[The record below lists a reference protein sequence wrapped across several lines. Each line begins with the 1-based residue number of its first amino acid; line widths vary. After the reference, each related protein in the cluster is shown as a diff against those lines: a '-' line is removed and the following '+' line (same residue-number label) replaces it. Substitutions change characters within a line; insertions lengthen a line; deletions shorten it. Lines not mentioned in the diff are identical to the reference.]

1 MFRTPASTAGVR
13 VFAAHASAAAP
24 HPARYAHTPAALTC
38 PFGVTSHAMST
49 TLLRAGRVICPDSGI
64 DGTGDVLLVG
74 GRIAAISMKA
84 GELSATGAEVVD
96 CHGLMVCPGLIDPH
110 VHLREPGG
118 EHKET
123 IATGTAAAIAG
134 GFTSV
139 CCMPNTTP
147 CLDSGP
153 LVEFVRLRA
162 REANLARVFVAGAAT
177 VGRAGEQL
185 APMAAMK
192 QSGAVAFTDDGDGI
206 ANAQMM
212 LRVLQMAK
220 VVGCAFMQHC
230 QEPTLTQGAAMN
242 AGPLQVKLGLGAWP
256 AIAEELMLERDVM
269 LNRAVGARYH
279 AQHVSAAGS
288 TEILRRARAAG
299 QPVSG
304 EASPHHL
311 LLTDAACDDY
321 NTQAKMNPP
330 LRTAA
335 DVQALRAAV
344 ADGTIDVLA
353 TDHAPHTE
361 AEKARDFA
369 QASFGIIGLEHALPL
384 YVEAL
389 VTSGAIGWPRLIAL
403 MTIQPSKLL
412 GLDASGLGTLRVGAP
427 ADVTVIDPAARWTV
441 DLAASVSKSRNS
453 PFHGRNLTG
462 RAVHVFV
469 DGVSRQ
475 GSLATISRP

>member
-1 MFRTPASTAGVR
+1 
-13 VFAAHASAAAP
+13 
-24 HPARYAHTPAALTC
+24 
-38 PFGVTSHAMST
+38 
-49 TLLRAGRVICPDSGI
+49 
-64 DGTGDVLLVG
+64 
-74 GRIAAISMKA
+74 
-84 GELSATGAEVVD
+84 
-96 CHGLMVCPGLIDPH
+96 
-110 VHLREPGG
+110 
-118 EHKET
+118 
-123 IATGTAAAIAG
+123 
-134 GFTSV
+134 
-139 CCMPNTTP
+139 
-147 CLDSGP
+147 
-153 LVEFVRLRA
+153 
-162 REANLARVFVAGAAT
+162 
-177 VGRAGEQL
+177 
-185 APMAAMK
+185 
-192 QSGAVAFTDDGDGI
+192 
-206 ANAQMM
+206 
-212 LRVLQMAK
+212 
-220 VVGCAFMQHC
+220 
-230 QEPTLTQGAAMN
+230 
-242 AGPLQVKLGLGAWP
+242 
-256 AIAEELMLERDVM
+256 
-269 LNRAVGARYH
+269 
-279 AQHVSAAGS
+279 
-288 TEILRRARAAG
+288 
-299 QPVSG
+299 VSG

-412 GLDASGLGTLRVGAP
+412 GLDASGLGTLRIGAP

-441 DLAASVSKSRNS
+441 DLAASISKSRNS

-475 GSLATISRP
+475 ASLATISRP

>member
-1 MFRTPASTAGVR
+1 M
-13 VFAAHASAAAP
+13 
-24 HPARYAHTPAALTC
+24 
-38 PFGVTSHAMST
+38 TS
-49 TLLRAGRVICPDSGI
+49 TLLRAGRVICPASGL
-64 DGTGDVLLVG
+64 DATADVLLAD
-74 GRIAAISMKA
+74 GRIAAISQKR
-84 GELSATGAEVVD
+84 GELTAAGAEVID
-96 CHGLMVCPGLIDPH
+96 CDGLMVVPGLVDPH

-123 IATGTAAAIAG
+123 IATGVAAAIAG

-162 REANLARVFVAGAAT
+162 REAGQARVFVAGAAT

-192 QSGAVAFTDDGDGI
+192 HAGAVAFTDDGDGI
-206 ANAQMM
+206 ANAQVMV
-212 LRVLQMAK
+212 RVLQMTKA
-220 VVGCAFMQHC
+220 VGCPFMQHC
-230 QEPTLTQGAAMN
+230 QEPALTQGAAMN
-242 AGPLQVKLGLGAWP
+242 AGPLQAKLGLGAWP

-279 AQHVSAAGS
+279 AQHLSCAGS
-288 TEILRRARAAG
+288 AEIIRRARAAG

-311 LLTDAACDDY
+311 LLTDDACDNY
-321 NTQAKMNPP
+321 NTMAKMNPP

-335 DVQALRAAV
+335 DVQALRQAV

-353 TDHAPHTE
+353 TDHAPHSD

-369 QASFGIIGLEHALPL
+369 GAPFGIIGLEHALPL
-384 YVEAL
+384 YREAL
-389 VTSGAIGWPRLIAL
+389 VDSGAIAWPRLIAL
-403 MTIQPSKLL
+403 LTIQPARLL
-412 GLDASGLGTLRVGAP
+412 GLDAMGLGTLRVGAP
-427 ADVTVIDPAARWTV
+427 GDVTVIDPEARWTV
-441 DLAASVSKSRNS
+441 DPAAGRSKSRNT
-453 PFHGRNLTG
+453 PFAGRALRG

-469 DGVSRQ
+469 DGAAKSVP
-475 GSLATISRP
+475 G

>member
-1 MFRTPASTAGVR
+1 M
-13 VFAAHASAAAP
+13 
-24 HPARYAHTPAALTC
+24 
-38 PFGVTSHAMST
+38 TS
-49 TLLRAGRVICPDSGI
+49 TLLRAGRVICPASGL
-64 DGTGDVLLVG
+64 DATADVLLAD
-74 GRIAAISMKA
+74 GRIAAISQKR
-84 GELSATGAEVVD
+84 GELTAAGAEVID
-96 CHGLMVCPGLIDPH
+96 CDGLMVVPGLVDPH

-123 IATGTAAAIAG
+123 IATGVAAAIAG

-139 CCMPNTTP
+139 CCMPNTSP

-162 REANLARVFVAGAAT
+162 REAGQARVFVAGAAT

-192 QSGAVAFTDDGDGI
+192 HAGAVAFTDDGDGI
-206 ANAQMM
+206 ANAQVMV
-212 LRVLQMAK
+212 RVLQMTKA
-220 VVGCAFMQHC
+220 VGCPFMQHC
-230 QEPTLTQGAAMN
+230 QEPALTQGAAMN
-242 AGPLQVKLGLGAWP
+242 AGPLQAKLGLGAWP

-279 AQHVSAAGS
+279 AQHLSCAGS
-288 TEILRRARAAG
+288 AEIIRRARAAG

-311 LLTDAACDDY
+311 LLTDDACDNY
-321 NTQAKMNPP
+321 NTMAKMNPP

-335 DVQALRAAV
+335 DVQALRQAV

-353 TDHAPHTE
+353 TDHAPHSD

-369 QASFGIIGLEHALPL
+369 GAPFGIIGLEHALPL
-384 YVEAL
+384 YREAL
-389 VTSGAIGWPRLIAL
+389 VDSGAIDWARLIAL
-403 MTIQPSKLL
+403 LTIQPARLL
-412 GLDASGLGTLRVGAP
+412 GLDAMGLGTLRVGAP
-427 ADVTVIDPAARWTV
+427 GDVTVIDPEARWTV
-441 DLAASVSKSRNS
+441 DPAAGRSKSRNT
-453 PFHGRNLTG
+453 PFAGRALRG

-469 DGVSRQ
+469 DGAAKSVP
-475 GSLATISRP
+475 G